1 MSTIL
6 VYVVSSRWFPIIPF
20 LQISC
25 IKKYNII
32 SEIRQYFLH
41 FQQLPGV
48 HLAGDVS
55 AELTFLLAVLVDVQ
69 ETIIALQETRDEDS

>member
-1 MSTIL
+1 M
-6 VYVVSSRWFPIIPF
+6 YVVSSRWFLIIPF

-55 AELTFLLAVLVDVQ
+55 AELTFLLAVLVDFQQAV
-69 ETIIALQETRDEDS
+69 IALEESGGEG